1 METPITI
8 SSVSISGFVIPESKL
23 MLDSEH
29 FLPSFCPSGIKIHLH
44 RVGKTN
50 ILRYLTLYLNII
62 YLNDLIFIKILQDRD
77 YYSTLCIRKQ

>member
-1 METPITI
+1 METPLTI
-8 SSVSISGFVIPESKL
+8 SSVSISELVIPESKV

-50 ILRYLTLYLNII
+50 ILRYLTLYLNIL
-62 YLNDLIFIKILQDRD
+62 YLNNLTFITILQDRD
-77 YYSTLCIRKQ
+77 YHSTLCIRKQ

>member
-1 METPITI
+1 METPLTI
-8 SSVSISGFVIPESKL
+8 SSVSISELVIPESKV

-29 FLPSFCPSGIKIHLH
+29 FLPSFCPSGVKLHLH

-62 YLNDLIFIKILQDRD
+62 YLNTWHSQQMKKKSPLEHSIFILR
-77 YYSTLCIRKQ
+77 S